1 LRLTGI
7 TEMPIAYALVAVN
20 ILCILLCYQIA
31 VSRNADARFWG
42 WMGVFFGPLAI
53 PFAFLAREVKK

>member
-1 LRLTGI
+1 
-7 TEMPIAYALVAVN
+7 MPIAYALVAVN

-31 VSRNADARFWG
+31 FSRNADARFWG
-42 WMGVFFGPLAI
+42 WMGVFFGHLAI